1 MIKYYGPNPK
11 IIAHIEH
18 ICNDKT
24 KVLELG
30 PGLTPFSKATHFCG
44 WDQGTQKID
53 SNQHTVCDFSIQKL
67 PYADKEFD
75 FIYCRHVLEDLYNP
89 FLLVEE
95 MSRVGKAGY
104 IETPSPAAEL
114 CKNIDC
120 GDLYVPWRGYH
131 HHNSFVWEHEGTLC
145 FVKKFPIIEHI
156 FKLDEEGVV
165 KYLEEYPHSWN
176 TYMVWNDTIPYK
188 HFQHDV
194 DFKVKSLA
202 SSISKLY
209 EGKNIKELAAR
220 GLQLDACC
228 LGLEACRL
236 HLEQLGA

>member
-120 GDLYVPWRGYH
+120 GDSYVPWRGYH

-165 KYLEEYPHSWN
+165 KYLEEYP
-176 TYMVWNDTIPYK
+176 
-188 HFQHDV
+188 
-194 DFKVKSLA
+194 VKSLA

-236 HLEQLGA
+236 HLESL

>member
-44 WDQGTQKID
+44 WDQGSQKID

-165 KYLEEYPHSWN
+165 KYLEEYP
-176 TYMVWNDTIPYK
+176 
-188 HFQHDV
+188 
-194 DFKVKSLA
+194 VKSLA

-236 HLEQLGA
+236 HLESL

>member
-44 WDQGTQKID
+44 WDQGSQKID

-156 FKLDEEGVV
+156 FKL
-165 KYLEEYPHSWN
+165 
-176 TYMVWNDTIPYK
+176 
-188 HFQHDV
+188 
-194 DFKVKSLA
+194 VKSLA
-202 SSISKLY
+202 SSISKLDSVKLY

-236 HLEQLGA
+236 HLESL

>member
-11 IIAHIEH
+11 IMAHIEH

-120 GDLYVPWRGYH
+120 GNSYVPWRGYH

-156 FKLDEEGVV
+156 FKLDEEG
-165 KYLEEYPHSWN
+165 EYIYSS
-176 TYMVWNDTIPYK
+176 
-188 HFQHDV
+188 
-194 DFKVKSLA
+194 KVS
-202 SSISKLY
+202 
-209 EGKNIKELAAR
+209 R
-220 GLQLDACC
+220 F
-228 LGLEACRL
+228 
-236 HLEQLGA
+236 

>member
-30 PGLTPFSKATHFCG
+30 PGLAPFSKATHFCG
-44 WDQGTQKID
+44 WDQGSQKID

-114 CKNIDC
+114 C
-120 GDLYVPWRGYH
+120 
-131 HHNSFVWEHEGTLC
+131 S
-145 FVKKFPIIEHI
+145 
-156 FKLDEEGVV
+156 
-165 KYLEEYPHSWN
+165 
-176 TYMVWNDTIPYK
+176 
-188 HFQHDV
+188 
-194 DFKVKSLA
+194 KVS
-202 SSISKLY
+202 
-209 EGKNIKELAAR
+209 R
-220 GLQLDACC
+220 F
-228 LGLEACRL
+228 
-236 HLEQLGA
+236 

>member
-44 WDQGTQKID
+44 WDQGSQKID

-120 GDLYVPWRGYH
+120 GDSYVPWRGYH
-131 HHNSFVWEHEGTLC
+131 HHNSFVWE
-145 FVKKFPIIEHI
+145 
-156 FKLDEEGVV
+156 
-165 KYLEEYPHSWN
+165 
-176 TYMVWNDTIPYK
+176 
-188 HFQHDV
+188 Q
-194 DFKVKSLA
+194 VKSLA

>member
-120 GDLYVPWRGYH
+120 GDSYVPWRGYH

-145 FVKKFPIIEHI
+145 FVKKFPIIE
-156 FKLDEEGVV
+156 
-165 KYLEEYPHSWN
+165 
-176 TYMVWNDTIPYK
+176 
-188 HFQHDV
+188 Q
-194 DFKVKSLA
+194 VKSLA
-202 SSISKLY
+202 SSISKLDSVKLY

>member
-131 HHNSFVWEHEGTLC
+131 HHNSFVWEHEGTLS
-145 FVKKFPIIEHI
+145 
-156 FKLDEEGVV
+156 
-165 KYLEEYPHSWN
+165 HSWN

-194 DFKVKSLA
+194 DFKITTTYGEFLIKNVLQQSIASNNNFYNNISL
-202 SSISKLY
+202 LP
-209 EGKNIKELAAR
+209 
-220 GLQLDACC
+220 
-228 LGLEACRL
+228 
-236 HLEQLGA
+236 

>member
-44 WDQGTQKID
+44 WDQGSQKID

-145 FVKKFPIIEHI
+145 FVKKFPIVEHI

-165 KYLEEYPHSWN
+165 KYLEE
-176 TYMVWNDTIPYK
+176 
-188 HFQHDV
+188 
-194 DFKVKSLA
+194 VKSLA

-228 LGLEACRL
+228 LGLDACRL
-236 HLEQLGA
+236 HLESL